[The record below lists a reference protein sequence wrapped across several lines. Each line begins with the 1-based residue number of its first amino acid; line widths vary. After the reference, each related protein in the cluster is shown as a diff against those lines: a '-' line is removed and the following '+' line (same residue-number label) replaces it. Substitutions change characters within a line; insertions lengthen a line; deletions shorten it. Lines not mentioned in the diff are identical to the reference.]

1 MLVAKILKNNYL
13 RLMARNTSDT
23 VQQYASIE
31 ADILAGRFSPYY
43 LIFGK
48 EHFYIDRL
56 CSLLMDKALPPEER
70 DFGQLVFYG
79 ADADAAQVV
88 SAARQYPMMVS
99 RQVVV
104 VKEAQM
110 MRKIEQLADYY
121 PNIMPSTILIVC
133 YKTPNEAGST
143 KNIDKRTKF
152 YKDASKV
159 GVVFESDPVPEGR
172 IPLWIEKY
180 VSSKG
185 MEITPDAS
193 MMMAEACGT
202 DLSKIALEVDKLSRL
217 FAQDT
222 GKRITAD
229 IVEENVGISRD
240 YSVFELTKAL
250 SAKDTATV
258 YRIAVFFGQSPKR
271 FPIQMTMGALSS
283 HFIKLM
289 RYHAAVADRA
299 PRAEIASAVGIN
311 PYFLGEYETAARN
324 YPLKKCMKVIATL
337 REYDYRSKSNAR
349 GSADDGELL
358 LELVSR
364 ILNG

>member
-1 MLVAKILKNNYL
+1 
-13 RLMARNTSDT
+13 MARSTSDT
-23 VQQYASIE
+23 VQQFAALE
-31 ADILAGRFSPYY
+31 ADILAGKFSPYY
-43 LIFGK
+43 LLFGK

-56 CSLLMDKALPPEER
+56 CSLLMEKTLPPEER

-79 ADADAAQVV
+79 ADADPAQVV

-110 MRKIEQLADYY
+110 MKKIELLAEYY
-121 PNIMPSTILIVC
+121 PNIVPTTILIVC
-133 YKTPNEAGST
+133 YKTPNESGST

-152 YKDASKV
+152 FKDASKV
-159 GVVFESDPVPEGR
+159 GVVFESNPVQEGR

-180 VSSKG
+180 VASKG

-193 MMMAEACGT
+193 MMLAEACGT

-217 FAQDT
+217 F
-222 GKRITAD
+222 GEGEKRRITAET
-229 IVEENVGISRD
+229 VEENVGISRE
-240 YSVFELTKAL
+240 YSVFELNKVL
-250 SAKDTATV
+250 SSKDVVAC
-258 YRIAVFFGQSPKR
+258 YRIASFFGQSPKR
-271 FPIQMTMGALSS
+271 FPIQLIMGALSS
-283 HFIKLM
+283 HFIKLL

-299 PRAEIASAVGIN
+299 SRAEIAQAIGIN
-311 PYFLGEYETAARN
+311 PYFIGEYETAARN

-358 LELVSR
+358 MELVSR

>member
-1 MLVAKILKNNYL
+1 
-13 RLMARNTSDT
+13 MARIAPDT
-23 VQQYASIE
+23 VQQYSSIE
-31 ADILAGRFSPYY
+31 ADILAGKFAPYY
-43 LIFGK
+43 LLFGK

-56 CSLLMDKALPPEER
+56 CSLIMDKALLPEER

-79 ADADAAQVV
+79 ADADSDQVV

-99 RQVVV
+99 RQLVV

-110 MRKIEQLADYY
+110 MKKIDRIAEYY
-121 PNIMPSTILIVC
+121 ANIVPTTVLVVC

-143 KNIDKRTKF
+143 KNIDKRTRF

-159 GVVFESDPVPEGR
+159 GVVFESNPVPEGR

-180 VSSKG
+180 VASKG
-185 MEITPDAS
+185 IEITPDAS
-193 MMMAEACGT
+193 VMMAEACGA
-202 DLSKIALEVDKLSRL
+202 DLSKIALEVDKLTRL
-217 FAQDT
+217 FSGSAS
-222 GKRITAD
+222 GKITAD
-229 IVEENVGISRD
+229 IIEENVGISRE

-250 SAKDTATV
+250 SARNISAT
-258 YRIAVFFGQSPKR
+258 YRIAAFFGQTPKR
-271 FPIQMTMGALSS
+271 FPIQMVMGALSS
-283 HFIKLM
+283 HFIKIL

-299 PRAEIASAVGIN
+299 SRAEIASAIGVN
-311 PYFLGEYETAARN
+311 PYFMSEYENAARN
-324 YPLKKCMKVIATL
+324 YPLKKCMKVIAVL

-364 ILNG
+364 ILNS

>member
-1 MLVAKILKNNYL
+1 
-13 RLMARNTSDT
+13 MARNTPDT
-23 VQQYASIE
+23 VQQFAAIE

-43 LIFGK
+43 LLFGK

-79 ADADAAQVV
+79 ADADPAQVV

-99 RQVVV
+99 CQVVV

-110 MRKIEQLADYY
+110 MKKIELLADYY
-121 PNIMPSTILIVC
+121 PNIVPTTILIVA
-133 YKTPNEAGST
+133 YKTPNDNTST

-152 YKDASKV
+152 FKDASKV
-159 GVVFESDPVPEGR
+159 GVVFESNPVPEGR
-172 IPLWIEKY
+172 IPLWIEQY

-185 MEITPDAS
+185 MSITPDAS
-193 MMMAEACGT
+193 MMLAEACGT

-217 FAQDT
+217 LGDAEQ
-222 GKRITAD
+222 KRISAD
-229 IVEENVGISRD
+229 TVEENVGISRD

-250 SAKDTATV
+250 SSKDVTTC
-258 YRIAVFFGQSPKR
+258 YKIAVFFGQSPKR
-271 FPIQMTMGALSS
+271 FPIQMVMGALSS
-283 HFIKLM
+283 HFIKIL
-289 RYHAAVADRA
+289 RYHAAVADHASRQ
-299 PRAEIASAVGIN
+299 EIASAIGIN
-311 PYFLGEYETAARN
+311 PYFIGDYEAAARN
-324 YPLKKCMKVIATL
+324 YPLKKCMKVIAVL

-349 GSADDGELL
+349 GSADDGELM
-358 LELVSR
+358 LELISR

>member
-1 MLVAKILKNNYL
+1 
-13 RLMARNTSDT
+13 MARSATDT
-23 VQQYASIE
+23 VQQFAAIE
-31 ADILAGRFSPYY
+31 ADILAGRFSPFY
-43 LIFGK
+43 LLFGK

-79 ADADAAQVV
+79 ADADPAQVV

-99 RQVVV
+99 RQIVV

-110 MRKIEQLADYY
+110 MKKIDRLADYY
-121 PNIMPSTILIVC
+121 SSVVPTTILVVC
-133 YKTPNEAGST
+133 YKTPNESGST

-159 GVVFESDPVPEGR
+159 GVVFESNPVQEGR
-172 IPLWIEKY
+172 IPLWIENY
-180 VSSKG
+180 VRSKG

-193 MMMAEACGT
+193 MMLTEACGT
-202 DLSKIALEVDKLSRL
+202 DLSKIALEVDKLSGLLGDSQKKRL
-217 FAQDT
+217 
-222 GKRITAD
+222 TAET
-229 IVEENVGISRD
+229 IEQNVGISRE

-250 SAKDTATV
+250 SAKDVAAC
-258 YRIAVFFGQSPKR
+258 YKIAVFFGQSPKR
-271 FPIQMTMGALSS
+271 FPIQLVMGALSS
-283 HFIKLM
+283 HFLKIM

-299 PRAEIASAVGIN
+299 PRTEIASAVGIN

-324 YPLKKCMKVIATL
+324 YPLKRCMKVIAIL

-349 GSADDGELL
+349 GEADDGELL

-364 ILNG
+364 ILNS